1 MTEHP
6 FPIDPQNIA
15 EELRDSVL
23 ELYQELWSLASEK
36 GSLFTNPTDI
46 ALAVERGAEA
56 LEILHKHGLVIYDV
70 ATRDLKPVWRLTQI
84 IDLRKLSNTI
94 GRVIDLTKPNESNT
108 DSLPNP
114 ARDPT

>member
-23 ELYQELWSLASEK
+23 ELYQELWSLATEK

-56 LEILHKHGLVIYDV
+56 LEILRKHGLVIYDV
-70 ATRDLKPVWRLTQI
+70 ATRDLKPVWRLPQI
-84 IDLRKLSNTI
+84 IDLRKLSDTI